1 MLQLLQRISGFLFAI
16 FFLTGCDDLVKVN
29 WSPNG
34 RHCAVLSEDSLQI
47 GDDTGVLHAEP
58 TLGSAIFEWLPD
70 SKSGVVVTARTASWP
85 ELTKL
90 ISANDLKKISTDA
103 NYIFLHR
110 NDVKQLDKY
119 TPSADYD
126 WNVYNLYLKN
136 RYGKPYLS
144 SAIYKAYK
152 DTPMNTPPCLYTAQI
167 YDFSV
172 SPAVAL
178 TVLLPTAKQITAI
191 NISPS
196 GKLVAISEKENIG
209 CKLSVVS
216 VNGLERRVVS
226 RGVSPSICWST
237 DSRAVFFVSED
248 NASSNEPLKKG
259 TLKKMM
265 VAGQNGP
272 LLPKPDKAESLA
284 CIEYDQD
291 NVLYCLPDGSILFKS
306 QESKFP
312 RLQNDG
318 SLNRSIF
325 ALRADDKAIE
335 KLKLSTDIPE
345 CDVRAYAVNHGGTK
359 LVASGY
365 KGQVWLMDLQT
376 HTSTTVQSD
385 VGDTK
390 LAPTWR
396 TDDQFTYAIRNKVR
410 STNGHDIEVVLR
422 SANDSS
428 EQIISKDWST
438 KDVSFL
444 HDDDKDAHKP
454 KTTKKPSSVTQ

>member
-1 MLQLLQRISGFLFAI
+1 MSQLLQRVSSLLFAI
-16 FFLTGCDDLVKVN
+16 FFLAGCDDLGKVN
-29 WSPNG
+29 WSPDA
-34 RHCAVLSEDSLQI
+34 RHCAVLSKHALQI
-47 GDDTGVLHAEP
+47 GDDTGALHAEP

-70 SKSGVVVTARTASWP
+70 SQSAIAVTARKASWS

-90 ISANDLKKISTDA
+90 MSPMDLKKISTDA
-103 NYIFLHR
+103 DYIFLHR
-110 NDVKQLDKY
+110 NELKRLNNY
-119 TPSADYD
+119 TFSADYD
-126 WNVYNLYLKN
+126 WSVYNLYLKN
-136 RYGKPYLS
+136 RYGKSYLS
-144 SAIYKAYK
+144 SAVHKALE
-152 DTPMNTPPCLYTAQI
+152 DSSMNLQTFIYTAQI
-167 YDFSV
+167 YDFAV
-172 SPAVAL
+172 NPAVAR
-178 TVLLPTAKQITAI
+178 TVLLQTAKQIKAI
-191 NISPS
+191 N
-196 GKLVAISEKENIG
+196 VAPNGRSAAVSEKENIG

-216 VNGLERRVVS
+216 ANGLNQRVIS
-226 RGVSPSICWST
+226 REVSPNICWST

-248 NASSNEPLKKG
+248 NALSNEPLKKG
-259 TLKKMM
+259 TLKRVL

-284 CIEYDQD
+284 CIEFDQD
-291 NVLYCLPDGSILFKS
+291 NILYCLPDGSILFTS
-306 QESKFP
+306 QEFKFP

-345 CDVRAYAVNHGGTK
+345 CDVRAYAVNHDGTM

-365 KGQVWLMDLQT
+365 RGQVWLMDLQT
-376 HTSTTVQSD
+376 HTSTSVQGD

-396 TDDQFTYAIRNKVR
+396 TNDQFTYAIRNHAR
-410 STNGHDIEVVLR
+410 SANGHDVEVVLR
-422 SANDSS
+422 NANDSS

-444 HDDDKDAHKP
+444 QDEDKDAHKL
-454 KTTKKPSSVTQ
+454 KTTPKPSSVKQ